1 MNSTQSTYILPYSY
15 YDSYNMNDSYASTS
29 LDEFDDYYINDLEKQ
44 LPEYRCPYKDYIQIA
59 ISDESEDETDNDASE
74 DEPDIENA
82 IVVHPP
88 RIVHENR
95 YHINDYYNSLISYYM
110 RICNTATN
118 FLDFEF
124 RD

>member
-1 MNSTQSTYILPYSY
+1 
-15 YDSYNMNDSYASTS
+15 MNDSYTSVS
-29 LDEFDDYYINDLEKQ
+29 LDEDSINDLEKQ

-59 ISDESEDETDNDASE
+59 ISDESEDETDTDDASE

-95 YHINDYYNSLISYYM
+95 YNINDYYNGIISYYM
-110 RICNTATN
+110 NMCNTATN

>member
-1 MNSTQSTYILPYSY
+1 MNSVQSTSILLYSY
-15 YDSYNMNDSYASTS
+15 YESYNMNDLHTSVS
-29 LDEFDDYYINDLEKQ
+29 LDEYSINDLEKQ

-59 ISDESEDETDNDASE
+59 ISDESEDENVSE

-95 YHINDYYNSLISYYM
+95 YNINDYYNSLISYYM
-110 RICNTATN
+110 NICNSDYTL
-118 FLDFEF
+118 LDFDF

>member
-1 MNSTQSTYILPYSY
+1 MNSVQSTYILPYSY
-15 YDSYNMNDSYASTS
+15 YESYNMNHLHTSVS
-29 LDEFDDYYINDLEKQ
+29 LDEYSINDLEKQ

-59 ISDESEDETDNDASE
+59 ISDESENETDDDASE

-88 RIVHENR
+88 RIVDENR

-110 RICNTATN
+110 NICNNAYTL
-118 FLDFEF
+118 LDFDF

>member
-15 YDSYNMNDSYASTS
+15 YDCYNMNDSYTSVS
-29 LDEFDDYYINDLEKQ
+29 LDEDSINDLEKQ

-59 ISDESEDETDNDASE
+59 ISDESEDETDADDASE

-82 IVVHPP
+82 IVVHHP

-95 YHINDYYNSLISYYM
+95 YNINDYYNGIISYYM
-110 RICNTATN
+110 RMCNTATN